1 LDKNWEVPAHYLQKA
16 RLLRDDL
23 LKTLDKE
30 VLLHGDL
37 HHDNILQNGD
47 DWMVIDPKGVI
58 GEPAFEIAAFI
69 RNPIPEL
76 LTHKKALNI
85 ILDRINRCSEILK
98 FPKQKIINW
107 CYVQAILAWIWAL
120 ENKNDDFYFK
130 NLADLVER
138 ITDTLS

>member
-1 LDKNWEVPAHYLQKA
+1 LDKNWELPVHYLQKA

-47 DWMVIDPKGVI
+47 DWMVIDPKGMI
-58 GEPAFEIAAFI
+58 GDPAFEIAAFI

-76 LTHKKALNI
+76 LTHKNALNI
-85 ILDRINRCSEILK
+85 ILERINRCSEILK

-107 CYVQAILAWIWAL
+107 C
-120 ENKNDDFYFK
+120 
-130 NLADLVER
+130 
-138 ITDTLS
+138 